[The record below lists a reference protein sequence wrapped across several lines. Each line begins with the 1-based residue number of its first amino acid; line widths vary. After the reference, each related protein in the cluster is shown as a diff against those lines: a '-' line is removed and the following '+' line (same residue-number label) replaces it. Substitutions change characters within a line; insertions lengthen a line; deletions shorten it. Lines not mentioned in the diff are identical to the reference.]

1 MQDRSKTWSV
11 WMIKLQRLKRSENQ
25 EMDLQEKREKEE
37 EKVSS
42 EREEMAIV
50 KVQEILF
57 ENQESRFSVRKDS
70 LREQNMKA
78 KEQ

>member
-1 MQDRSKTWSV
+1 
-11 WMIKLQRLKRSENQ
+11 MIKLQRLKRSENQ